1 MALLTQVITG
11 KQPTPP
17 RLMIYG
23 SEGVGKSTFAANA
36 PKAIFIQTEDGL
48 SEIDCAKLPLVTSF
62 DELLTQLK
70 AIRDEEHDYQTL
82 CIDSL
87 DWTERLVWDRVCA
100 DYGEIGRAH
109 V

>member
-1 MALLTQVITG
+1 MALLSQVITG

-48 SEIDCAKLPLVTSF
+48 SEIDCAKLPLVTEAPKHTDRNRGFHIGSGLHVNVGVTNKGT
-62 DELLTQLK
+62 LLTQSTHL
-70 AIRDEEHDYQTL
+70 T
-82 CIDSL
+82 
-87 DWTERLVWDRVCA
+87 
-100 DYGEIGRAH
+100 
-109 V
+109 